1 MVVAGEGVVRRDRL
15 RLSAPGAITVR
26 VQNDISASLV
36 LGKEFFF
43 FSFLL
48 LQHNCLRCSQ
58 SQ

>member
-1 MVVAGEGVVRRDRL
+1 MVVAGEGVVRRDRP

-43 FSFLL
+43 SFLL